1 MAFFI
6 HRPEWPPSTKVKL
19 MGATYVSG
27 MRAVA
32 FPTTSGFAYVRF
44 DETCESNVFPQTP
57 HWSAHR
63 IGTLAELCSST
74 ALYSYCCDDGMTRG
88 ARGAHI
94 HAETFIRREY
104 AAFEEAGLAMGNLS
118 LSFGKGFSDIPAEAF
133 APTVE
138 HAKSMANPPGI
149 HPAVSA
155 RGVDQMTLNLNDPTH
170 GDLILWIST
179 SFKEARAWQ
188 IFRHFPSNCVTAGAP
203 DSPWVMKRST
213 AATLSFRRA
222 MAKQHLA
229 KHRLLTLS
237 VQPEGYTGV
246 VDRTA
251 VVDQDGYVV
260 STNAI
265 AWFCKY
271 LADKCLET
279 PDAGSEAFVEYRK
292 WFKTAEAAVPIED
305 VTAQFRVGI
314 NLSRWV
320 ADAMAKAVG
329 QAQPMPG
336 SDHVVSG
343 LAAWT
348 AIFTLSEQMRVSVVV
363 AEGNKAQATAE
374 LAFA

>member
-63 IGTLAELCSST
+63 IGTLAQLCSST
-74 ALYSYCCDDGMTRG
+74 ALYSYCCDDGLTRG

-94 HAETFIRREY
+94 SAETHIRREY
-104 AAFEEAGLAMGNLS
+104 SAFQEASLAIGKLT
-118 LSFGKGFSDIPAEAF
+118 LSFGKGFSEIPAEAF

-138 HAKSMANPPGI
+138 HAKSMANPPEI

-155 RGVDQMTLNLNDPTH
+155 RGVDQMTLDLNDPTH
-170 GDLILWIST
+170 GDLILWIYS
-179 SFKEARAWQ
+179 SFKEAWAWR
-188 IFRHFPSNCVTAGAP
+188 IFSSFPSNRVKPGAP

-222 MAKQHLA
+222 LAKQHLA

-237 VQPEGYTGV
+237 GRPAGYSSTTEQAVV
-246 VDRTA
+246 VDEA
-251 VVDQDGYVV
+251 GCVL
-260 STNAI
+260 STNAMG
-265 AWFCKY
+265 WFCKY
-271 LADKCLET
+271 LAEQCLQT
-279 PDAGSEAFVEYRK
+279 PDAGCEAYAEYRK

-320 ADAMAKAVG
+320 AEAMAKAVG
-329 QAQPMPG
+329 QDQPMPG
-336 SDHVVSG
+336 SDHVVTG

-363 AEGNKAQATAE
+363 AEGSKAQPTAE